1 MFMPFE
7 VATMGYTS
15 SMITIKGCDQWTRL
29 NWINNSRDLS
39 RGVYAPKGQDE
50 KAQGN
55 ALGHATTV
63 RPKP

>member
-1 MFMPFE
+1 M
-7 VATMGYTS
+7 ATRREH
-15 SMITIKGCDQWTRL
+15 TRRGL
-29 NWINNSRDLS
+29 GRAQV

-63 RPKP
+63 